1 MSSSN
6 NPSDASYNPIN
17 QLLKKSFRKS
27 LLKAKKIPKNIGPYE
42 LKEKI
47 TNGSYCKIYLGKSK
61 YTGDKVAIKVIN
73 KIYLLEIMEDLL
85 LIKRQL
91 EILKV
96 IKHRNILTLYE
107 IYESPNYIFIVME
120 YIPGNNLCE
129 ILVRKRRFSEEEAK

>member
-6 NPSDASYNPIN
+6 NPSNASYNPIN

-27 LLKAKKIPKNIGPYE
+27 LLKEKKIPKNIGPYE

-61 YTGDKVAIKVIN
+61 YTGDKVAIKIIN

-96 IKHRNILTLYE
+96 IKHINILILY
-107 IYESPNYIFIVME
+107 
-120 YIPGNNLCE
+120 
-129 ILVRKRRFSEEEAK
+129 

>member
-6 NPSDASYNPIN
+6 NSPESTYNPIN
-17 QLLKKSFRKS
+17 QLLKKSLRKS
-27 LLKAKKIPKNIGPYE
+27 FLKEKKIPKNIGPYE

-47 TNGSYCKIYLGKSK
+47 TNGSYCKIYLAKSK

-107 IYESPNYIFIVME
+107 IYEPPNYIFIVME

-129 ILVRKRRFSEEEAK
+129 ILVRKRRFSE